1 MSFTQCRLANTMNYV
16 FKKVRVKSI
25 CLGNCLEYAKFLYLY
40 RGKSDQVKPSN
51 AEIDY
56 DHE

>member
-1 MSFTQCRLANTMNYV
+1 MNYV